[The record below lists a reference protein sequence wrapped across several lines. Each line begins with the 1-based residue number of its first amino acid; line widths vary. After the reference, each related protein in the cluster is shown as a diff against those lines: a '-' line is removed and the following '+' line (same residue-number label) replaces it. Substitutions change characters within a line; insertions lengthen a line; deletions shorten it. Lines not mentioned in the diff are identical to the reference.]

1 MATHL
6 CHIWNIQL
14 IIVSYVDE
22 FFSPVSS
29 SLSFSLRS
37 LQVSVKI
44 ILSIS
49 SLTIVTLQV
58 EAGVV
63 SARGVAHV
71 VLREPVLVLP
81 PLHALLGAQ
90 LGDGE
95 VFLPVMSPV
104 KFSWRRLARSKVL

>member
-1 MATHL
+1 M
-6 CHIWNIQL
+6 

-44 ILSIS
+44 ILSVS

-81 PLHALLGAQ
+81 PLGGLLGAQ
-90 LGDGE
+90 LRDGE
-95 VFLPVMSPV
+95 VLLPVVGPV
-104 KFSWRRLARSKVL
+104 QFTWGRLTSSDILINILIE